1 MTDRALIPGELRG
14 YRQFALRDD
23 GLYPLVH
30 TASGAW
36 DSHETTA
43 VCATGEDHEP
53 PARDC
58 RCGLYAFYLPGSAT
72 VALGAANAVVKARGR
87 TVLGDRGYRAA
98 RARIE
103 AVALPAYVRLTPG
116 GTAKAQRMLA
126 ERYPGARVYTSTRR
140 MLADH
145 PPDDVRALGITPPLD
160 QSRRYRAI
168 AVTLWASFVV
178 AFYSLAAVPRD
189 ALADNAHRWWL
200 ALLVGI
206 VGWHA
211 ALVWL
216 VSRLMAEQTAGA
228 AGFRASEDDGPA
240 SG

>member
-1 MTDRALIPGELRG
+1 MTDPALIPGELRG

-30 TASGAW
+30 TASGPW

-43 VCATGEDHEP
+43 VCAIGEDHEP
-53 PARDC
+53 PAHDC

-72 VALGAANAVVKARGR
+72 VALGGANAVVQARGR

-103 AVALPAYVRLTPG
+103 AVALPAHVRLTPG
-116 GTAKAQRMLA
+116 GTAKARRMLA
-126 ERYPGARVYTSTRR
+126 ERYPGTQVYTSTRR

-145 PPDDVRALGITPPLD
+145 PPDDVRALGITPPPD

-168 AVTLWASFVV
+168 AVTLWAAFVV
-178 AFYSLAAVPRD
+178 AGYSLAAVPGD
-189 ALADNAHRWWL
+189 ALADNAHRWWP
-200 ALLVGI
+200 ALVVGI

-216 VSRLMAEQTAGA
+216 ASRLMAEQATRA
-228 AGFRASEDDGPA
+228 AGFSSDDGSPPA
-240 SG
+240 